1 MTTWTSG
8 GTPAC
13 AEEAGTM
20 TESWDDE
27 KGLMKASVTLR
38 CNFTDRHALV
48 AEIVGNR
55 RAWPRGAPG
64 PIPLASTAA
73 IVPIVSPPA
82 SGNVVDGE
90 LILYREALVTIN
102 YDTKLVDQFSEEIE
116 PTSEFLTLD
125 HRWFRWE
132 PYTGQ
137 YGIDIPGTGS
147 GTGSTEIV
155 TFVAYDPLRE
165 EEAPGVQQR
174 GINFVRTDFNQTT
187 IPDPITD
194 WVGMTNA
201 DTVTFSLLGKVAIP
215 ETLVYLP
222 PSISTKV
229 DSSNTRKFDV
239 VKRFNYN
246 PQGFNKFF
254 RSATGRYHRIV
265 WANALGQPF
274 IPYPLVTFAGNLL

>member
-8 GTPAC
+8 GSPSC

-20 TESWDDE
+20 TESFDDE

-38 CNFTDRHALV
+38 CAYADRHNLV
-48 AEIVGNR
+48 ANIVGGR
-55 RAWPRGAPG
+55 RAWPKGAPG
-64 PIPLASTAA
+64 QVPKAFSAA
-73 IVPIVSPPA
+73 IVPVVSL
-82 SGNVVDGE
+82 GVDTGDE
-90 LILYREALVTIN
+90 VINYLEALVTIN
-102 YDTKLVDQFSEEIE
+102 YDTKLVDLYSEEIE

-137 YGIDIPGTGS
+137 FGIDIPGTGS
-147 GTGSTEIV
+147 GTGGGAAVV
-155 TFVAYDPLRE
+155 TITTYDPLRE
-165 EEAPGVQQR
+165 EEAPGIQQR
-174 GINFVRTDFNQTT
+174 GINFVRTDYNQTT
-187 IPDPITD
+187 IPDPVTD

-246 PQGFNKFF
+246 PQGFNQFF
-254 RSATGRYHRIV
+254 RAATGRYHRIV
-265 WANALGQPF
+265 WASNLTENF